1 MAEPAYPLISP
12 EDGRDWPAPGEWTY
26 EDYLRL
32 PEDGRRYEVIRG
44 SLYVAAAPNLLHQFV
59 AGELFSAVRGFV
71 RQRALGSV
79 LNPIEV
85 HLPGGITSPV
95 QPDLVF
101 LGRDKRFKWSDTS
114 FHGVPDL
121 LAEVLSP
128 RTRRVDQKT
137 KFAAYRDAGV
147 REYWLIDPLAE
158 TFLVYVLSEDRR
170 QYLELCRGGME
181 DILWSAVLAG
191 FRLRLRDLFP
201 PED

>member
-1 MAEPAYPLISP
+1 MAEPAYPLALP
-12 EDGRDWPAPGEWTY
+12 EDGRSWPAPGEWTY

-44 SLYVAAAPNLLHQFV
+44 SLYVAAAPSLLHQFV
-59 AGELFSAVRGFV
+59 AGELFSSVRDFV
-71 RQRALGSV
+71 KKHALGFV
-79 LNPIEV
+79 LNPIEI

-101 LGRDKRFKWSDTS
+101 LSRNKRFRWSDTS

-121 LAEVLSP
+121 VAEVLSP
-128 RTRRVDQKT
+128 RTRRFDQKT
-137 KFAAYRDAGV
+137 KLAAYRDAGV
-147 REYWLIDPLAE
+147 PEYWLIDPLAE

-170 QYLELCRGGME
+170 QYLELCRGGLE
-181 DILWSAVLAG
+181 DTLRSAVLAG
-191 FRLRLRDLFP
+191 FRLKLGDLFP